1 MPEQPQVN
9 ITENTELA
17 SAEFKPTADQL
28 AAINSSCIANA
39 LAGLGGLSNAQKSQ
53 LRTEVASLQA
63 NLSTAI
69 DLVKNKRARMSQ
81 QKDRLKK
88 EREEIGVSKSNFSK
102 FYVLAAK
109 AVTNCEDAAR
119 AAQDAKSGVDMVF
132 SRETEIEYR
141 ETLLTSLDA
150 KLTGSLEEFN
160 SSMDVLDKMILAI
173 S

>member
-1 MPEQPQVN
+1 
-9 ITENTELA
+9 
-17 SAEFKPTADQL
+17 
-28 AAINSSCIANA
+28 
-39 LAGLGGLSNAQKSQ
+39 
-53 LRTEVASLQA
+53 
-63 NLSTAI
+63 
-69 DLVKNKRARMSQ
+69 MSQ